1 MAIAEKVMN
10 HAPGLVS
17 TEPLQ
22 GPQGSIFAA
31 PALEAPRT
39 MSHFGPQGAVNSAG
53 LPFASRQDPVRAAD
67 LQLTAAVPP
76 PTAQHPVTPAS
87 VPAQDLP
94 AQIEQLRNDIFGI
107 AMNTS
112 ALNDR
117 LDRMEQRL
125 PQAGQSAQAG
135 IAALRGEIETWL
147 ENHLNAAVEHCM
159 NQIINRTQSAANRPV
174 N

>member
-1 MAIAEKVMN
+1 MA
-10 HAPGLVS
+10 
-17 TEPLQ
+17 
-22 GPQGSIFAA
+22 
-31 PALEAPRT
+31 
-39 MSHFGPQGAVNSAG
+39 
-53 LPFASRQDPVRAAD
+53 RQEGVRAAN
-67 LQLTAAVPP
+67 LQMTV
-76 PTAQHPVTPAS
+76 VTPLSTSQPPATQGAAS
-87 VPAQDLP
+87 AQDLP

-159 NQIINRTQSAANRPV
+159 NQIISRTHSTANRSV